1 MGITI
6 LNVIGLVAIAMGCG
20 IEYPGLFYSKHTK
33 PDRWY
38 IFYPAFFLPINLV
51 GSLFWYCVKT

>member
-6 LNVIGLVAIAMGCG
+6 LNVIGLVAIAMGRG

-38 IFYPAFFLPINLV
+38 IFL
-51 GSLFWYCVKT
+51 SCLFSTN